1 MKKEFITL
9 SAAETEAAGE
19 KLGKELAKQKQ
30 PAVIAFFGGM
40 GMGKTAFVRGL
51 CRGVGYKGEVSSPTF
66 AVVHE
71 YEGGVLPVYHF
82 DMYRVSDAEDLYSCG
97 FYDYSDWLTVAEW
110 SENIAFAV
118 PADHVEVRITQLDES
133 RREICV
139 SLVRGDCQ

>member
-30 PAVIAFFGGM
+30 PAVIAFFVGM

-82 DMYRVSDAEDLYSCG
+82 DMYRISDAEDLYSCG
-97 FYDYSDWLTVAEW
+97 FYDYLGCGILALEW
-110 SENIAFAV
+110 SENIVEALPEDFIKIEISRGN
-118 PADHVEVRITQLDES
+118 ADNVRKFVVEGADTE
-133 RREICV
+133 
-139 SLVRGDCQ
+139 